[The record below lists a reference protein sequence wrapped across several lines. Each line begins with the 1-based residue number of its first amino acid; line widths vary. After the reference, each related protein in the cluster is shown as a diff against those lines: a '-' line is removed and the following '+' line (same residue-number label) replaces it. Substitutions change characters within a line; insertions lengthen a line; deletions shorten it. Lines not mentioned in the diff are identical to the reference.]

1 MDMYKRDRFELL
13 SAYLDVEVTA
23 SQRRQIEHWLTTA
36 PEVQCLYTRVL
47 KLCQKWRTMP
57 VPPVQ
62 QLVK

>member
-1 MDMYKRDRFELL
+1 MDMYKRDHFELL

-47 KLCQKWRTMP
+47 
-57 VPPVQ
+57 
-62 QLVK
+62 